1 MWALEGSFPPG
12 TPGTRVPWPFIAGL
26 ALAGAVVAG
35 LALAGALPPA
45 VAPTLVVGA
54 GHAALLGTALVGVDG
69 DRQRARRTLGTA
81 TALIFL
87 AAAAAGLDERGRF
100 LNLATTAWLVNLA
113 RGGRLAGLGVRR
125 PRPLLALPLGAAI
138 GGLLGGHLLL
148 TAGQTLGYGLRR
160 DGAVPYLAA
169 LAFDAGANV
178 PATEAFF
185 RGFLFDRLQ
194 RQRSLAAALAIST
207 AGCLGRYLADPLLP
221 RSPEVL
227 AGAVFYVSLLSL
239 AGGWLLWWSGSVLP
253 GVAAAV
259 LFFAAYRALG
269 IP

>member
-1 MWALEGSFPPG
+1 
-12 TPGTRVPWPFIAGL
+12 VPWPFVVGL
-26 ALAGAVVAG
+26 ALAAAVVAG
-35 LALAGALPPA
+35 LARAGTLPPSA
-45 VAPTLVVGA
+45 APALVVAA
-54 GHAALLGTALVGVDG
+54 GHAAMLGTALVGPAAG
-69 DRQRARRTLGTA
+69 SDRRRARRTLGTA
-81 TALIFL
+81 TALITL
-87 AAAAAGLDERGRF
+87 AAVAATLDERGRF
-100 LNLATTAWLVNLA
+100 VNLATTAWLISLA

-125 PRPLLALPLGAAI
+125 PRPLQALPLGAAI

-148 TAGQTLGYGLRR
+148 TAGRTLGYGLRR
-160 DGAVPYLAA
+160 DGAVSYLAA

-194 RQRSLAAALAIST
+194 RRRSLAAALAISS

-227 AGAVFYVSLLSL
+227 AGAFFYVSLLSV

-269 IP
+269 IA